1 MNAILEARDMLREL
15 TPLLTDC
22 GELCNHACCKMDRDA
37 GGLVWLWP
45 GEEDTDMPWA
55 ETLFTHLPVTGLDVE
70 AVRCA
75 APCARPSN
83 TRTIASISS
92 PSVRTSCVSLLSA

>member
-45 GEEDTDMPWA
+45 ARRIPICPGPK
-55 ETLFTHLPVTGLDVE
+55 
-70 AVRCA
+70 RC
-75 APCARPSN
+75 
-83 TRTIASISS
+83 S
-92 PSVRTSCVSLLSA
+92 PTCP